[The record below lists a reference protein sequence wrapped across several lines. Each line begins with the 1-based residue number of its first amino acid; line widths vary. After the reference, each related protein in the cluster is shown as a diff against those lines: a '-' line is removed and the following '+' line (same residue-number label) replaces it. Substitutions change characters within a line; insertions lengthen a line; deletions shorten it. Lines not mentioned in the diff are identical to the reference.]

1 MEEKEEKVEKEK
13 EKEDNQNKANN
24 DNDNKNEKEDSNK
37 EENKEDKDNKE
48 EEGEED
54 KTVKIHYKNDEEDYK
69 TSFCHIIFHNGIDI
83 DITRKKVFEC
93 YEQSS
98 NRKYLFFKKTTKI
111 KTLLFIE
118 EHYLY
123 LLKDIIIDKT
133 NDKLRR
139 INNKFD
145 LNKLFDYKIKKKDND
160 LLFTL
165 DFLLDDNLF
174 ERNEKNLLFEEKEG
188 ENFENYLIDTL
199 EKIDSV
205 FLDEIFGDDEEEEE
219 EEEKEG
225 KEGGENKEDNKND
238 KEDDKKE
245 EKKENKELKKMFKRI
260 EFDEGKDSFN
270 SNMKSSSRFVLK
282 KFNQ

>member
-1 MEEKEEKVEKEK
+1 MEEKEEKAKEK
-13 EKEDNQNKANN
+13 EKEDNQNKVNN

-37 EENKEDKDNKE
+37 KENKEDKDKKE

-83 DITRKKVFEC
+83 DITRKKIFEC

-98 NRKYLFFKKTTKI
+98 NRKYIFFKKATKI

-139 INNKFD
+139 INNKYD
-145 LNKLFDYKIKKKDND
+145 INNLFDYKIKKKDNY

-174 ERNEKNLLFEEKEG
+174 ERKEKNLLFEEKEG
-188 ENFENYLIDTL
+188 EIFENYLIDTL
-199 EKIDSV
+199 EKIEP
-205 FLDEIFGDDEEEEE
+205 LLLQLLMPKEIDA
-219 EEEKEG
+219 
-225 KEGGENKEDNKND
+225 
-238 KEDDKKE
+238 
-245 EKKENKELKKMFKRI
+245 L
-260 EFDEGKDSFN
+260 S
-270 SNMKSSSRFVLK
+270 
-282 KFNQ
+282 

>member
-1 MEEKEEKVEKEK
+1 M
-13 EKEDNQNKANN
+13 DNQKKENN
-24 DNDNKNEKEDSNK
+24 DKNNEKEDSNK
-37 EENKEDKDNKE
+37 DDNDKKE
-48 EEGEED
+48 EEEEGEGEED
-54 KTVKIHYKNDEEDYK
+54 KTVKVYYKNAGDDYK

-98 NRKYLFFKKTTKI
+98 NRKYLFFKTTTKI

-123 LLKDIIIDKT
+123 LLKDIAIDKT

-139 INNKFD
+139 INSKYD
-145 LNKLFDYKIKKKDND
+145 LNKLFDYKIKKKDNN

-174 ERNEKNLLFEEKEG
+174 ERNVKNLLFEEKEG
-188 ENFENYLIDTL
+188 DNFENYLIETL

-205 FLDEIFGDDEEEEE
+205 FLDEIFGDNEEEEE
-219 EEEKEG
+219 EDEKEG
-225 KEGGENKEDNKND
+225 NKGGHNKEDNKND
-238 KEDDKKE
+238 EENKEDDNKE
-245 EKKENKELKKMFKRI
+245 EKKENKDLKKIFKRI
-260 EFDEGKDSFN
+260 EFDDGKDSFN